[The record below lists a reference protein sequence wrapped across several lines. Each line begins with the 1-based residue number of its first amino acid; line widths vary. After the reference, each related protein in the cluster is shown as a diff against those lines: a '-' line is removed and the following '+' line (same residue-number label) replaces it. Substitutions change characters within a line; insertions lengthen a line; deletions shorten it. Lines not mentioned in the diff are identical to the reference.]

1 MKFCWITL
9 TVNDMDKSLEFYTG
23 IVGLKVDRR
32 FNAGPDTEIC
42 FLGEGETKL
51 ELICDLDIKPD
62 CLGEGMSMGFEV
74 DSLDS
79 LRNLLDEKDIEVHSG
94 PFKPNPEIRFLY
106 VKDPDGF
113 KVQFVE
119 NIK

>member
-1 MKFCWITL
+1 MKFCWTTL
-9 TVNDMDKSLEFYTG
+9 TVNDMDKSIEFYTE

-42 FLGEGETKL
+42 FLGDGETKL
-51 ELICDLDIKPD
+51 ELICDTDIRPD
-62 CLGEGMSMGFEV
+62 CLGEGMSMGFQVE
-74 DSLDS
+74 SL
-79 LRNLLDEKDIEVHSG
+79 EKIEGVLEQKGIPVHSG
-94 PFKPNPEIRFLY
+94 PFQPNPHIRFLY

-119 NIK
+119 NV